1 MIHPIPS
8 GTRDVLPDE
17 MRELR
22 AIEDALRGVFDEA
35 GYGEIATP
43 ALEFEAVL
51 ARGETMPPAYRVLDD
66 HGNVLAL
73 RTDMTVPIARVAST
87 RYPSAE
93 PPLRFCYVA
102 NAYRQVR
109 PHRGQMREFL
119 QAGVELIGSPSPQ
132 GTAEVLG
139 VMTRALEATGLRDFR
154 IGLGS
159 ASIVPALL
167 DQAGVSEA
175 DREVILRELV
185 TRDFVGLEREVRR
198 LGLDER
204 IARVPL
210 LRGGPEVLDELPG
223 DAGGRLG
230 EALELL
236 EPNVRDRVILDLG
249 LARDL
254 GYYTGAIFE
263 VYAPGIGQP
272 LGGGGRYD
280 ELLGRFGRPL
290 PAVGFALIVDRV
302 HEALAGSR
310 APTQAETDP
319 SPSRNGAQS

>member
-17 MRELR
+17 MRERR
-22 AIEDALRGVFDEA
+22 AIEGAVRAVFDDA
-35 GYGEIATP
+35 GYGEVATP
-43 ALEFEAVL
+43 ALEFESVL
-51 ARGETMPPAYRVLDD
+51 ARVDGMPPAYRVLDD
-66 HGNVLAL
+66 HGNVLTL

-87 RYPSAE
+87 RYADAE

-109 PHRGQMREFL
+109 PHRGLMREL
-119 QAGVELIGSPSPQ
+119 RQAGVELLGAPAPA
-132 GTAEVLG
+132 GTAEVLE
-139 VMTRALEATGLRDFR
+139 VMARALEAAGLADFR

-159 ASIVPALL
+159 AAIVPRLL
-167 DQAGVSEA
+167 DDAGVAPDDQE
-175 DREVILRELV
+175 RVLYELV

-198 LGLDER
+198 LGLDHR

-223 DAGGRLG
+223 DTGGLLR
-230 EALELL
+230 EAIELL
-236 EPNVRDRVILDLG
+236 APDVRERVILDLG
-249 LARDL
+249 LARHL

-263 VYAPGIGQP
+263 VYAPGIGAP

-280 ELLGRFGRPL
+280 DLLGRFGRAL
-290 PAVGFALIVDRV
+290 PAAGFAITIDRL
-302 HEALAGSR
+302 HEALATR
-310 APTQAETDP
+310 A
-319 SPSRNGAQS
+319 

>member
-1 MIHPIPS
+1 MMHPIPS

-22 AIEDALRGVFDEA
+22 AIENALLRVFEEA
-35 GYGEIATP
+35 GYGEVATP
-43 ALEFEAVL
+43 ALEYESVL
-51 ARGETMPPAYRVLDD
+51 ARGESMPPAYRVLDD
-66 HGNVLAL
+66 HGNVLGL
-73 RTDMTVPIARVAST
+73 RTDMTIPIARVAAT
-87 RYPSAE
+87 RYAASE

-109 PHRGQMREFL
+109 PHRAQMREL
-119 QAGVELIGSPSPQ
+119 RQGGIELIGSPSPA
-132 GTAEVLG
+132 GTAEVLE
-139 VMTRALEATGLRDFR
+139 VLCRALDATGLRDYR

-167 DQAGVSEA
+167 DQAGVENG
-175 DREVILRELV
+175 DREAVLHELV
-185 TRDFVGLEREVRR
+185 TRDFVGLERELSR

-223 DAGGRLG
+223 EAGDRLG
-230 EALELL
+230 AVIELL
-236 EPNVRDRVILDLG
+236 TPSVRDRVILDLG
-249 LARDL
+249 LSRKL

-263 VYAPGIGQP
+263 VYAPGIGAP

-280 ELLGRFGRPL
+280 DLLGRFGRAL
-290 PAVGFALIVDRV
+290 PAVGFALTIDGV
-302 HEALAGSR
+302 HEALALR
-310 APTQAETDP
+310 A
-319 SPSRNGAQS
+319 

>member
-17 MRELR
+17 LRELR
-22 AIEDALRGVFDEA
+22 AIEDALRRVFDEA
-35 GYGEIATP
+35 GYGEVATP
-43 ALEFEAVL
+43 ALEYESVL
-51 ARGETMPPAYRVLDD
+51 ARGESMPPAYRVLDD
-66 HGNVLAL
+66 HGNVLVL
-73 RTDMTVPIARVAST
+73 RTDMTVPIARVAAT
-87 RYPSAE
+87 RYANVE
-93 PPLRFCYVA
+93 PPLRLCYLA

-109 PHRGQMREFL
+109 PHRGQMREL
-119 QAGVELIGSPSPQ
+119 RQAGIELVGAPAPA
-132 GTAEVLG
+132 GTAEALEVLA
-139 VMTRALEATGLRDFR
+139 RALEATGLREFR

-159 ASIVPALL
+159 ASIVPSLL
-167 DQAGVSEA
+167 AEVGIDGE
-175 DREVILRELV
+175 DRDRVLHELV
-185 TRDFVGLEREVRR
+185 TRDLVGLEREVAR
-198 LGLDER
+198 LGLDEA

-210 LRGGPEVLDELPG
+210 LRGGPEVLREVPG
-223 DAGGRLG
+223 AAAARLG

-236 EPNVRDRVILDLG
+236 DDGVRDRVILDLG

-290 PAVGFALIVDRV
+290 PAVGFALNVDRL
-302 HEALAGSR
+302 HEALA
-310 APTQAETDP
+310 A
-319 SPSRNGAQS
+319 

>member
-22 AIEDALRGVFDEA
+22 AIEDALRATFDAA
-35 GYGEIATP
+35 GYGEVATP
-43 ALEFEAVL
+43 ALEYESVL
-51 ARGETMPPAYRVLDD
+51 ARGESMPPAYRVADD

-87 RYPSAE
+87 RYASAE

-119 QAGVELIGSPSPQ
+119 QAGVELIGSPAPQ

-139 VMTRALEATGLRDFR
+139 VLSAALESVGLKDFR

-167 DQAGVSEA
+167 DQAGVGAE
-175 DREVILRELV
+175 DREKILYELV
-185 TRDFVGLEREVRR
+185 TRDFVGLEREVKR

-204 IARVPL
+204 IAHVPL
-210 LRGGPEVLDELPG
+210 LRGGPEVLDQLPDGARGLLG
-223 DAGGRLG
+223 DVLQM
-230 EALELL
+230 LTDD
-236 EPNVRDRVILDLG
+236 VRDRVILDLG

-263 VYAPGIGQP
+263 VYAPGIGSP

-290 PAVGFALIVDRV
+290 PAVGFALTIDRL
-302 HEALAGSR
+302 HEALAR
-310 APTQAETDP
+310 
-319 SPSRNGAQS
+319 

>member
-22 AIEDALRGVFDEA
+22 AIESALLAVFDDA
-35 GYGEIATP
+35 GYGEVATP
-43 ALEFEAVL
+43 ALEYESVL
-51 ARGETMPPAYRVLDD
+51 ARGESMPPAYRVLDD
-66 HGNVLAL
+66 HGNVLGL
-73 RTDMTVPIARVAST
+73 RTDMTIPIARVAAT
-87 RYPSAE
+87 RYAASE

-109 PHRGQMREFL
+109 PHRAQMREL
-119 QAGVELIGSPSPQ
+119 RQAGVELIGSPSPG
-132 GTAEVLG
+132 GTAEVLE
-139 VMTRALEATGLRDFR
+139 VLCRALDATGLRGYR

-167 DQAGVSEA
+167 DQAGVGGG
-175 DREVILRELV
+175 DREAVLHELV
-185 TRDFVGLEREVRR
+185 TRDFVGLERELSR

-210 LRGGPEVLDELPG
+210 LRGGPEVLDQVPG
-223 DAGGRLG
+223 AAGSRLAG
-230 EALELL
+230 AIERLSDE
-236 EPNVRDRVILDLG
+236 VRGRVIIDLG

-272 LGGGGRYD
+272 IGGGGRYD

-290 PAVGFALIVDRV
+290 PAVGFALSVDGL
-302 HEALAGSR
+302 HEALAG
-310 APTQAETDP
+310 T
-319 SPSRNGAQS
+319 

>member
-17 MRELR
+17 MRERR
-22 AIEDALRGVFDEA
+22 AIEAAMRAVFEDA
-35 GYGEIATP
+35 GYGEVATP
-43 ALEFEAVL
+43 ALEYESVL
-51 ARGETMPPAYRVLDD
+51 ARGDTMPPAYRVLDD
-66 HGNVLAL
+66 HGNALVL

-87 RYPSAE
+87 RYATAE
-93 PPLRFCYVA
+93 PPLRFSYVA

-109 PHRGQMREFL
+109 PHRGHMREL
-119 QAGVELIGSPSPQ
+119 RQAGIELIGAAAPH
-132 GTAEVLG
+132 GTAEVLT
-139 VMTRALEATGLRDFR
+139 VLCAALEATGLRDFR

-159 ASIVPALL
+159 ASIVPSLL
-167 DQAGVSEA
+167 EQAGVEPD
-175 DREVILRELV
+175 DRERLLHELV
-185 TRDFVGLEREVRR
+185 TRDFVGLDREVRR
-198 LGLDER
+198 LGLDAR

-223 DAGGRLG
+223 EAGSLLG
-230 EALELL
+230 EAIALL
-236 EPNVRDRVILDLG
+236 DASVRDRVIIDLG

-263 VYAPGIGQP
+263 VYAPGLGQP

-290 PAVGFALIVDRV
+290 PAAGFGVSIDRL
-302 HEALAGSR
+302 HEALA
-310 APTQAETDP
+310 A
-319 SPSRNGAQS
+319 

>member
-17 MRELR
+17 MRERR
-22 AIEDALRGVFDEA
+22 AIEAAVRAVFEDA
-35 GYGEIATP
+35 GYGEVATP
-43 ALEFEAVL
+43 ALEYESVL
-51 ARGETMPPAYRVLDD
+51 ARGLTMPPAYRVLDD
-66 HGNVLAL
+66 HGNALVL

-87 RYPSAE
+87 RYANAE
-93 PPLRFCYVA
+93 PPLRFSYIA

-109 PHRGQMREFL
+109 PHRGHMREL
-119 QAGVELIGSPSPQ
+119 RQAGIELIGAAAPH
-132 GTAEVLG
+132 GTAEVLT
-139 VMTRALEATGLRDFR
+139 VLCRALEATGLRDFR

-159 ASIVPALL
+159 ASIVPTLL
-167 DQAGVSEA
+167 EQAGVAPE
-175 DREVILRELV
+175 DRERLLHELV

-210 LRGGPEVLDELPG
+210 LRGGPEVLEQLPG
-223 DAGGRLG
+223 DAGRLLRESVG
-230 EALELL
+230 LL
-236 EPNVRDRVILDLG
+236 APEVRDRVIIDLG

-263 VYAPGIGQP
+263 VYAPGLGQP

-290 PAVGFALIVDRV
+290 PAAGFGLSVDRL
-302 HEALAGSR
+302 HEALTR
-310 APTQAETDP
+310 
-319 SPSRNGAQS
+319 

>member
-22 AIEDALRGVFDEA
+22 AIEDALRATFEDA
-35 GYGEIATP
+35 GYGEVATP
-43 ALEFEAVL
+43 ALEFESVL
-51 ARGETMPPAYRVLDD
+51 ARGDSMPPAYRVLDD

-87 RYPSAE
+87 RYATAQ

-102 NAYRQVR
+102 SSYRQVR

-119 QAGVELIGSPSPQ
+119 QAGIELVGSPAPG

-139 VMTRALEATGLRDFR
+139 VLSRALEATGLHDFR

-167 DQAGVSEA
+167 DAAGVDQA
-175 DREVILRELV
+175 DRERVLYELV
-185 TRDFVGLEREVRR
+185 TRDFVGLEREVQR
-198 LGLDER
+198 LGLDAR

-210 LRGGPEVLDELPG
+210 LRGGPEVLDQLPDG
-223 DAGGRLG
+223 AGGLLRDV
-230 EALELL
+230 LELVGD
-236 EPNVRDRVILDLG
+236 EVRDRVILDLG

-263 VYAPGIGQP
+263 VYVPGIGSP

-280 ELLGRFGRPL
+280 ELLARFGRPL
-290 PAVGFALIVDRV
+290 PAVGFALTIDRV
-302 HEALAGSR
+302 HEALAR
-310 APTQAETDP
+310 
-319 SPSRNGAQS
+319 

>member
-22 AIEDALRGVFDEA
+22 AIEDALRRVFDEA
-35 GYGEIATP
+35 GYGEVATP
-43 ALEFEAVL
+43 ALEYEAVL

-73 RTDMTVPIARVAST
+73 RTDMTVPIARVAAT
-87 RYPSAE
+87 RFTGAE
-93 PPLRFCYVA
+93 PPLRLCYVA

-109 PHRGQMREFL
+109 PHRGQMREL
-119 QAGVELIGSPSPQ
+119 RQAGVELIGSPSPQ
-132 GTAEVLG
+132 GTAEALDVL
-139 VMTRALEATGLRDFR
+139 VHALEATGLREFR

-167 DQAGVSEA
+167 DQAGVEPD
-175 DREVILRELV
+175 DRALILHELV
-185 TRDFVGLEREVRR
+185 TRDFVGLAREVER
-198 LGLDER
+198 LGIDER

-210 LRGGPEVLDELPG
+210 LRGGPEVLDALPG
-223 DAGGRLG
+223 DAGAKLG

-236 EPNVRDRVILDLG
+236 TPEVRDRVILDLG

-280 ELLGRFGRPL
+280 DLLGRFGRPL
-290 PAVGFALIVDRV
+290 PAVGFALTVDRL
-302 HEALAGSR
+302 HEALAR
-310 APTQAETDP
+310 
-319 SPSRNGAQS
+319 

>member
-17 MRELR
+17 MRERR
-22 AIEDALRGVFDEA
+22 AIEAAMRAVFEDA
-35 GYGEIATP
+35 GYGEVATP
-43 ALEFEAVL
+43 ALEYESVL
-51 ARGETMPPAYRVLDD
+51 ARGDTMPPAYRVLDD
-66 HGNVLAL
+66 HGNALVL

-87 RYPSAE
+87 RYATAE
-93 PPLRFCYVA
+93 PPLRFSYVA

-109 PHRGQMREFL
+109 PHRGHMREL
-119 QAGVELIGSPSPQ
+119 RQAGIELIGAAAPH
-132 GTAEVLG
+132 GTAEVLT
-139 VMTRALEATGLRDFR
+139 VLCAALEATGLRDFR

-159 ASIVPALL
+159 ASIVPSLL
-167 DQAGVSEA
+167 EQAGVEPD
-175 DREVILRELV
+175 DRERLLHELV
-185 TRDFVGLEREVRR
+185 TRDFVGLDREVRR
-198 LGLDER
+198 LGLDAR

-223 DAGGRLG
+223 EAGSLLG
-230 EALELL
+230 EAIVLL
-236 EPNVRDRVILDLG
+236 DASVRDRVIIDLG

-263 VYAPGIGQP
+263 VYAPGLGQP

-290 PAVGFALIVDRV
+290 PAAGFGVSIDRL
-302 HEALAGSR
+302 HEALA
-310 APTQAETDP
+310 A
-319 SPSRNGAQS
+319 

>member
-22 AIEDALRGVFDEA
+22 AIEDALRGVFADA
-35 GYGEIATP
+35 GYGQVATP
-43 ALEFEAVL
+43 ALEYESVL
-51 ARGETMPPAYRVLDD
+51 ARGENMPPAYRVLDD

-87 RYPSAE
+87 RYADAE
-93 PPLRFCYVA
+93 PPLRFCYLA

-109 PHRGQMREFL
+109 PHRGEMREFL
-119 QAGVELIGSPSPQ
+119 QAGVELVGAAAPE
-132 GTAEVLG
+132 GTAEVLT
-139 VMTRALEATGLRDFR
+139 VAARALEAAGLGDFR

-159 ASIVPALL
+159 ASIVPSLL
-167 DQAGVSEA
+167 DQAGVSGE
-175 DREVILRELV
+175 DRDRVLHELV
-185 TRDFVGLEREVRR
+185 TRDFVGLDREVRR

-204 IARVPL
+204 IARIPL

-223 DAGGRLG
+223 DAGSRLR
-230 EALELL
+230 EAIALL
-236 EPNVRDRVILDLG
+236 DAPVRERIILDLG
-249 LARDL
+249 LSRKL

-263 VYAPGIGQP
+263 IYAPGIGHP

-290 PAVGFALIVDRV
+290 PAAGFALSVDRL
-302 HEALAGSR
+302 HEALAVAR
-310 APTQAETDP
+310 
-319 SPSRNGAQS
+319 

>member
-22 AIEDALRGVFDEA
+22 AIEAALRAVFDA
-35 GYGEIATP
+35 SGYGEVATP
-43 ALEFEAVL
+43 ALEYESVL
-51 ARGETMPPAYRVLDD
+51 ARGESMPPAYRVLDD

-87 RYPSAE
+87 RYATAE
-93 PPLRFCYVA
+93 LPLRFCYVA

-119 QAGVELIGSPSPQ
+119 QAGVELIGSPAPA
-132 GTAEVLG
+132 GTAEVLE
-139 VMTRALEATGLRDFR
+139 VLSRALEATGLRDFR

-167 DQAGVSEA
+167 DQAGVA
-175 DREVILRELV
+175 DDDRAAVLRELV

-198 LGLDER
+198 LGLDAR

-210 LRGGPEVLDELPG
+210 LRGGPEVLDELP
-223 DAGGRLG
+223 AGAGQLLREAIELVEPKMRERL
-230 EALELL
+230 
-236 EPNVRDRVILDLG
+236 ILDLG

-290 PAVGFALIVDRV
+290 PAVGFALSVDRL
-302 HEALAGSR
+302 HEAVALA
-310 APTQAETDP
+310 
-319 SPSRNGAQS
+319 

>member
-1 MIHPIPS
+1 
-8 GTRDVLPDE
+8 

-22 AIEDALRGVFDEA
+22 AIEDALRSVFENA
-35 GYGEIATP
+35 GYGEVATP
-43 ALEFEAVL
+43 ALEYEAVL
-51 ARGETMPPAYRVLDD
+51 ARGESMPPAYRVLDD

-73 RTDMTVPIARVAST
+73 RTDMTVPIARVAAT
-87 RYPSAE
+87 RYAGTE
-93 PPLRFCYVA
+93 PPLRFSYVA

-109 PHRGQMREFL
+109 PHRGHMREL
-119 QAGVELIGSPSPQ
+119 RQAGVELIGSPAPA
-132 GTAEVLG
+132 GTAEVLE
-139 VMTRALEATGLRDFR
+139 VMTRALEAVGLQDFR

-167 DQAGVSEA
+167 DAAGVEEV
-175 DREVILRELV
+175 DRDLVLGELV
-185 TRDFVGLEREVRR
+185 RRDFVGLEREVRR

-210 LRGGPEVLDELPG
+210 RRGGPEVLDDLPG
-223 DAGGRLG
+223 EAG
-230 EALELL
+230 ALLRGAIELL
-236 EPNVRDRVILDLG
+236 SDSVRERVILDLG

-290 PAVGFALIVDRV
+290 PAVGFGLIVDRL
-302 HEALAGSR
+302 HEALAR
-310 APTQAETDP
+310 
-319 SPSRNGAQS
+319 

>member
-1 MIHPIPS
+1 MIHPTPS

-17 MRELR
+17 MRERR
-22 AIEDALRGVFDEA
+22 AIEAALRGVFESA

-43 ALEFEAVL
+43 ALEYESVL
-51 ARGETMPPAYRVLDD
+51 ARGESMPPGYRVLDD

-87 RYPSAE
+87 RYAAAE
-93 PPLRFCYVA
+93 LPLRFSYVA

-109 PHRGQMREFL
+109 PHRGQMREL
-119 QAGVELIGSPSPQ
+119 RQAGVELIGSPAPG
-132 GTAEVLG
+132 GTAEALEVLCA
-139 VMTRALEATGLRDFR
+139 ALEATGLRDFR

-159 ASIVPALL
+159 ASIVPSLL
-167 DQAGVSEA
+167 DQAGASAA
-175 DREVILRELV
+175 DRDLILRELV
-185 TRDFVGLEREVRR
+185 MRDFVGLEREVRR

-204 IARVPL
+204 ISRVPL
-210 LRGGPEVLDELPG
+210 LRGGPEVLAELPG
-223 DAGGRLG
+223 EAGALLG
-230 EALELL
+230 EAIELL
-236 EPNVRDRVILDLG
+236 APAVRDRVIIDLG

-263 VYAPGIGQP
+263 VYAPGLGSP

-290 PAVGFALIVDRV
+290 PAVGFAVSVDGL
-302 HEALAGSR
+302 HEALA
-310 APTQAETDP
+310 
-319 SPSRNGAQS
+319 

>member
-1 MIHPIPS
+1 VIHPIPS

-22 AIEDALRGVFDEA
+22 AIESALLRVFDEA

-43 ALEFEAVL
+43 ALEYESVL
-51 ARGETMPPAYRVLDD
+51 ARGESMPPAYRVLDD
-66 HGNVLAL
+66 HGNVLGL
-73 RTDMTVPIARVAST
+73 RTDMTIPIARVAAT
-87 RYPSAE
+87 RYATSD
-93 PPLRFCYVA
+93 PPLRFCYIA

-109 PHRGQMREFL
+109 PHRGQMREL
-119 QAGVELIGSPSPQ
+119 RQAGVELIGSPAPA
-132 GTAEVLG
+132 GTAEVLA
-139 VMTRALEATGLRDFR
+139 VLCRALDAAGLRDYR

-159 ASIVPALL
+159 ASVVPALL
-167 DQAGVSEA
+167 TEAGIEDG
-175 DREVILRELV
+175 DRAAVLHELV
-185 TRDFVGLEREVRR
+185 TRDFVGLERELAR

-204 IARVPL
+204 IARIPL

-223 DAGGRLG
+223 AAGSRLA
-230 EALELL
+230 EAIELL
-236 EPNVRDRVILDLG
+236 TAPVRDRVIIDLG

-263 VYAPGIGQP
+263 VYAPGLGQP

-290 PAVGFALIVDRV
+290 PAVGFALSVDRL
-302 HEALAGSR
+302 HEALAR
-310 APTQAETDP
+310 
-319 SPSRNGAQS
+319 

>member
-22 AIEDALRGVFDEA
+22 AVESALRGVFDAA
-35 GYGEIATP
+35 GYGEVATP
-43 ALEFEAVL
+43 ALEFESVL
-51 ARGETMPPAYRVLDD
+51 ARGDTMPPAYRVLDD

-73 RTDMTVPIARVAST
+73 RTDMTVPIARVAAT
-87 RYPSAE
+87 RYATAE

-109 PHRGQMREFL
+109 PHRGEMREFL
-119 QAGVELIGSPSPQ
+119 QAGVELIGSPAPE
-132 GTAEVLG
+132 GTAEVLD
-139 VMTRALEATGLRDFR
+139 VAARALEAAGLRDFR

-159 ASIVPALL
+159 ASIVPSLL
-167 DQAGVSEA
+167 DQAGVEGE
-175 DREVILRELV
+175 DRDRVLHELV
-185 TRDFVGLEREVRR
+185 TRDFVGLDREVRR

-204 IARVPL
+204 IARIPL
-210 LRGGPEVLDELPG
+210 LRGGPEILDEVPG
-223 DAGGRLG
+223 DAGGRLR
-230 EALELL
+230 AAIELL
-236 EPNVRDRVILDLG
+236 DASVRDRIILDLG
-249 LARDL
+249 LARKL

-263 VYAPGIGQP
+263 LYAPGIGHP

-290 PAVGFALIVDRV
+290 PAVGFAISVDRL
-302 HEALAGSR
+302 HEALAL
-310 APTQAETDP
+310 
-319 SPSRNGAQS
+319 

>member
-22 AIEDALRGVFDEA
+22 AIEDALRRVFDEA
-35 GYGEIATP
+35 GYGEVATP
-43 ALEFEAVL
+43 ALEYEAVL

-73 RTDMTVPIARVAST
+73 RTDMTVPIARVAAT
-87 RYPSAE
+87 RFTGAE
-93 PPLRFCYVA
+93 PPLRLCYVA

-109 PHRGQMREFL
+109 PHRGQMREL
-119 QAGVELIGSPSPQ
+119 RQAGVELIGSPSPQ
-132 GTAEVLG
+132 GTAEALEVL
-139 VMTRALEATGLRDFR
+139 VHAVEATGLRDFR

-167 DQAGVSEA
+167 DQAGVEPD
-175 DREVILRELV
+175 DRALILHELV
-185 TRDFVGLEREVRR
+185 TRDFVGLAREVER

-210 LRGGPEVLDELPG
+210 LRGGPEVLDALPG
-223 DAGGRLG
+223 DAGAKLG

-236 EPNVRDRVILDLG
+236 TPEVRDRVILDLG

-280 ELLGRFGRPL
+280 DLLGRFGRPL
-290 PAVGFALIVDRV
+290 PAVGFALTVDRL
-302 HEALAGSR
+302 HEALA
-310 APTQAETDP
+310 Q
-319 SPSRNGAQS
+319 

>member
-22 AIEDALRGVFDEA
+22 AIEAALRDVFDDA

-43 ALEFEAVL
+43 ALEFESVL
-51 ARGETMPPAYRVLDD
+51 TRGEGMMPAYRVLDD

-87 RYPSAE
+87 RYADVE

-109 PHRGQMREFL
+109 PHRGQMREFR
-119 QAGVELIGSPSPQ
+119 QAGIELIGAPAPG
-132 GTAEVLG
+132 GTAEVLE
-139 VMTRALEATGLRDFR
+139 VLARALEATGLRDFR
-154 IGLGS
+154 FGLGS
-159 ASIVPALL
+159 ASIVPRLL
-167 DQAGVSEA
+167 DDAGVGDA
-175 DREVILRELV
+175 DRDAVLYELV

-210 LRGGPEVLDELPG
+210 LRGGPEVLDGLPG
-223 DAGGRLG
+223 EAGALLG
-230 EALELL
+230 EAIELL
-236 EPNVRDRVILDLG
+236 SPAVRDRVILDLG
-249 LARDL
+249 LARKL

-263 VYAPGIGQP
+263 VYAPGIGAP

-290 PAVGFALIVDRV
+290 PAVGFALTIDSV
-302 HEALAGSR
+302 HEALAR
-310 APTQAETDP
+310 
-319 SPSRNGAQS
+319 